1 MMDWQDKLKALRS
14 EMAPGEP
21 VVDTDGAADVT
32 NAADNPASHPRVDIS
47 LERKGR
53 AGKTA
58 TLITG
63 WEYDDEKLRQIAS
76 ELKQKLGTGGSAR
89 GGDILIQGD
98 YRTRLLEMLGSMGY
112 KARII

>member
-1 MMDWQDKLKALRS
+1 MDWTEQLKAFRDANPDLPKGP
-14 EMAPGEP
+14 ELIQEETAPQP
-21 VVDTDGAADVT
+21 TQ
-32 NAADNPASHPRVDIS
+32 PRLDIS
-47 LERKGR
+47 IERKGR

-63 WEYDDEKLRQIAS
+63 WICPQEQLLEIAS
-76 ELKQKLGTGGSAR
+76 KIKTALGTGGSAR

-98 YRTRLLEMLGSMGY
+98 RRSDVLRTLTGMGY

>member
-1 MMDWQDKLKALRS
+1 MNWLDQLQNFRDNNPDLPPGPDTPADLNETDTPVQKARL
-14 EMAPGEP
+14 
-21 VVDTDGAADVT
+21 
-32 NAADNPASHPRVDIS
+32 DIVM
-47 LERKGR
+47 ERKGR

-63 WEYDDEKLRQIAS
+63 WELPDDALLEVAAEMK
-76 ELKQKLGTGGSAR
+76 KKLGAGGSAR

-98 YRTRLLEMLGSMGY
+98 RRKDVLAFLLHKGY

>member
-1 MMDWQDKLKALRS
+1 MNWLEQLQQFRDGNPDLPQGPES
-14 EMAPGEP
+14 EATEEVEKPRQK
-21 VVDTDGAADVT
+21 
-32 NAADNPASHPRVDIS
+32 SRVDIGI
-47 LERKGR
+47 ERKGR

-63 WEYDDEKLRQIAS
+63 WELPDEDLLEIAAT
-76 ELKQKLGTGGSAR
+76 LKKRLGAGGSAR

-98 YRTRLLEMLGSMGY
+98 RRNDVLKHLTGMGY

>member
-1 MMDWQDKLKALRS
+1 MNWLDQLQQFRDANPDLPEGPDTPEAA
-14 EMAPGEP
+14 EPAPGERQR
-21 VVDTDGAADVT
+21 
-32 NAADNPASHPRVDIS
+32 SRLDIS

-63 WEYDDEKLRQIAS
+63 WELPDSDLLEIAAA
-76 ELKQKLGTGGSAR
+76 LKKKLGTGGSAR

-98 YRTRLLEMLGSMGY
+98 RRHDVLDRLTEMGY

>member
-1 MMDWQDKLKALRS
+1 MNWLDQLQQFRDANPDLP
-14 EMAPGEP
+14 EGPDTPDTPDPAPGELQH
-21 VVDTDGAADVT
+21 
-32 NAADNPASHPRVDIS
+32 SRLDIS

-63 WEYDDEKLRQIAS
+63 WELSDS
-76 ELKQKLGTGGSAR
+76 ELLDIAAELKKKLGTGGSAR

-98 YRTRLLEMLGSMGY
+98 RRRDIMNLLTLMGY

>member
-1 MMDWQDKLKALRS
+1 MTDWRDTLKAFAESNPQLPEGNDITIETEAVS
-14 EMAPGEP
+14 APQ
-21 VVDTDGAADVT
+21 
-32 NAADNPASHPRVDIS
+32 PRLDIS

-53 AGKTA
+53 GGKTA

-63 WEYDDEKLRQIAS
+63 WTCPDDELKAIAS
-76 ELKQKLGTGGSAR
+76 KLKSTLACGGSAR

-98 YRTRLLEMLGSMGY
+98 RRIDVKARLESLGY

>member
-1 MMDWQDKLKALRS
+1 MNWLDQLQQFRDANPDLPEGPDIPES
-14 EMAPGEP
+14 PQPAPGERQR
-21 VVDTDGAADVT
+21 G
-32 NAADNPASHPRVDIS
+32 RLDIS

-63 WEYDDEKLRQIAS
+63 WELPDSDLLDIAA
-76 ELKQKLGTGGSAR
+76 ELKKKLGTGGSAR

-98 YRTRLLEMLGSMGY
+98 RRNDVKDQLTRMGY

>member
-1 MMDWQDKLKALRS
+1 MNWLDKLQQFRDENPDLP
-14 EMAPGEP
+14 EGP
-21 VVDTDGAADVT
+21 ADVPGPE
-32 NAADNPASHPRVDIS
+32 AEDDVLSRHARVDVKM
-47 LERKGR
+47 ERKGR

-63 WEYDDEKLRQIAS
+63 WNLPDDELLRVAAR
-76 ELKQKLGTGGSAR
+76 LKKQLGTGGSAR

-98 YRTRLLEMLGSMGY
+98 RRKDVLNALTAMGV

>member
-1 MMDWQDKLKALRS
+1 MDWTEQLKAFREANPDLP
-14 EMAPGEP
+14 PGP
-21 VVDTDGAADVT
+21 D
-32 NAADNPASHPRVDIS
+32 SVDINDTQPEPKQPRLDIS
-47 LERKGR
+47 IERKGR

-63 WEYDDEKLRQIAS
+63 WVCTDSKLLEIAS
-76 ELKQKLGTGGSAR
+76 RLKTLLGTGGSAR

-98 YRTRLLEMLGSMGY
+98 RRKDVLEKLAQMGY

>member
-1 MMDWQDKLKALRS
+1 MTRMNWLDQLQQFRNANPDLPEGPAD
-14 EMAPGEP
+14 APE
-21 VVDTDGAADVT
+21 DT
-32 NAADNPASHPRVDIS
+32 PAKPSQCGRVNIIM
-47 LERKGR
+47 ERKGR

-63 WEYDDEKLRQIAS
+63 WDLPDEDVLEVAAKL
-76 ELKQKLGTGGSAR
+76 KKKLGTGGSAR

-98 YRTRLLEMLGSMGY
+98 RRKDVLEALSAMGI